1 MRWRLAAR
9 SGPAA
14 AGHGGTGEG
23 WIAPNSNPICYGSK
37 HGFPTLDSVRDY
49 FEVASAPG

>member
-14 AGHGGTGEG
+14 AGHGEK
-23 WIAPNSNPICYGSK
+23 CYGSK

-49 FEVASAPG
+49 FEVASAPGRGQVSRSAADTF